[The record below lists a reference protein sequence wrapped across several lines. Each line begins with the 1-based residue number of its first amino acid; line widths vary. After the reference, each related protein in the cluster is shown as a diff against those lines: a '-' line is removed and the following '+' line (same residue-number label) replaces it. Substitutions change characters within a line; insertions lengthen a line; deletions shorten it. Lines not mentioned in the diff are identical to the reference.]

1 MEQKKDRTSMP
12 EQQNREHGRSD
23 RGGPGHEQPP
33 REEQFPGQHGRTD
46 PGRMK
51 GGDTAREAGR
61 HESGQG
67 REQPDA
73 PRKFG
78 ERRPEPAP
86 TGQKRE
92 SR

>member
-1 MEQKKDRTSMP
+1 MEQKKDRPAMP

-23 RGGPGHEQPP
+23 RGGPGHEQPS
-33 REEQFPGQHGRTD
+33 RDEQFPGQHGRTD

-51 GGDTAREAGR
+51 GGEGSREAGR
-61 HESGQG
+61 HEPPPPAAQG
-67 REQPDA
+67 

-78 ERRPEPAP
+78 ERRPESPPA
-86 TGQKRE
+86 GQKRE